1 MPEPIPVPIQE
12 CKIMTNLS
20 NTAPAQPCRAV
31 WTSPDERDAA
41 ISALIQDLLIHLP
54 GLSAATQALS
64 LTGVASKVS
73 REEPWNRESWSQE
86 P

>member
-1 MPEPIPVPIQE
+1 
-12 CKIMTNLS
+12 
-20 NTAPAQPCRAV
+20 
-31 WTSPDERDAA
+31 
-41 ISALIQDLLIHLP
+41 LLIHLP

>member
-1 MPEPIPVPIQE
+1 
-12 CKIMTNLS
+12 MTNLS
-20 NTAPAQPCRAV
+20 NTAAAQPCRAV
-31 WTSPDERDAA
+31 WASPDERKAA

-64 LTGVASKVS
+64 LTGVASKAS
-73 REEPWNRESWSQE
+73 NQECWGQEAWSQE